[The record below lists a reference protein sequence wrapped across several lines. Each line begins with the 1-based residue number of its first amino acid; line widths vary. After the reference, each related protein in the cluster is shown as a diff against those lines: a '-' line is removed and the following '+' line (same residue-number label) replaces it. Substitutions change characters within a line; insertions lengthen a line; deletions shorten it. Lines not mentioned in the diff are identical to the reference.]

1 MVFSVVYKPLRSKY
15 MLKKMVYLGAIL
27 TALTV
32 ISFVQPATAGEYCKC
47 KGKKEKEKDK
57 DKEKSNPDKN

>member
-1 MVFSVVYKPLRSKY
+1 

-32 ISFVQPATAGEYCKC
+32 VSFVQPVMAGEYCKC
-47 KGKKEKEKDK
+47 KGKKEKEKEKDKDK
-57 DKEKSNPDKN
+57 DKEKSNASKNQG